1 MMALRCGAEV
11 NSMVTLFNGSVL
23 AEGQTYRR
31 HARGRRKNTVVRGE
45 RFVNQTRGVIM
56 TNDEIISTLN
66 ELIETSKDGEHGF
79 KTCAEN
85 VKDMGLKQVFTAAA
99 QRCAEGADELQDQV
113 RLLGGDP
120 DKYSSVAGTLHRAW
134 VDIKAAITGKDEQAV
149 LEECERGEDVAKKT
163 YEEALAKGLPDNIR
177 SIVQR
182 QYLGVVENHDRVR
195 DLRNRYRKAN

>member
-1 MMALRCGAEV
+1 M
-11 NSMVTLFNGSVL
+11 
-23 AEGQTYRR
+23 Q
-31 HARGRRKNTVVRGE
+31 
-45 RFVNQTRGVIM
+45 
-56 TNDEIISTLN
+56 
-66 ELIETSKDGEHGF
+66 
-79 KTCAEN
+79 
-85 VKDMGLKQVFTAAA
+85 LKQVLAAAA
-99 QRCAEGADELQDQV
+99 QRCAEGANELQEQV

-134 VDIKAAITGKDEQAV
+134 VDIKAVITGKDEQAV

>member
-1 MMALRCGAEV
+1 
-11 NSMVTLFNGSVL
+11 
-23 AEGQTYRR
+23 
-31 HARGRRKNTVVRGE
+31 
-45 RFVNQTRGVIM
+45 M

-66 ELIETSKDGEHGF
+66 DLIETSKDGEHGF
-79 KTCAEN
+79 NTCAED
-85 VKDMGLKQVFTAAA
+85 VKDMQLNQLFTAAA
-99 QRCAEGADELQDQV
+99 QRCAEGAKELQEQV

-120 DKYSSVAGTLHRAW
+120 DEHSSVAGTLHRAW

-163 YEEALAKGLPDNIR
+163 YEKALAKGLPDNIR

-182 QYLGVVENHDRVR
+182 HYQGVVENHDRVR

>member
-1 MMALRCGAEV
+1 M
-11 NSMVTLFNGSVL
+11 
-23 AEGQTYRR
+23 
-31 HARGRRKNTVVRGE
+31 
-45 RFVNQTRGVIM
+45 M

-66 ELIETSKDGEHGF
+66 DLIETSKDGEYGF

-85 VKDMGLKQVFTAAA
+85 VKDMELKQLFTAAA
-99 QRCAEGADELQDQV
+99 QRCAEGAKELQEQV

-120 DKYSSVAGTLHRAW
+120 DEHSSVAGTLHRAW

-163 YEEALAKGLPDNIR
+163 YEKALAKGLPDNIR

-182 QYLGVVENHDRVR
+182 QYQGVVENHDRVR

>member
-1 MMALRCGAEV
+1 
-11 NSMVTLFNGSVL
+11 
-23 AEGQTYRR
+23 
-31 HARGRRKNTVVRGE
+31 
-45 RFVNQTRGVIM
+45 M

-66 ELIETSKDGEHGF
+66 DLIETSKDGEHGF
-79 KTCAEN
+79 NTCAED
-85 VKDMGLKQVFTAAA
+85 VKDMQLKQLFTAAA
-99 QRCAEGADELQDQV
+99 QRCAEGAKELQEQV

-120 DKYSSVAGTLHRAW
+120 DEHSSVAGTLHRAW

-163 YEEALAKGLPDNIR
+163 YEEAIAKGLPDDIR

>member
-1 MMALRCGAEV
+1 
-11 NSMVTLFNGSVL
+11 
-23 AEGQTYRR
+23 
-31 HARGRRKNTVVRGE
+31 
-45 RFVNQTRGVIM
+45 M

-66 ELIETSKDGEHGF
+66 DLIETSKDGEHGF

-85 VKDMGLKQVFTAAA
+85 VKDMQLKQLFTAAA
-99 QRCAEGADELQDQV
+99 QRCAEGAKELQEQV

-120 DKYSSVAGTLHRAW
+120 DEHSSVAGTLHRAW

-163 YEEALAKGLPDNIR
+163 YEKALTKGLPDNIR
-177 SIVQR
+177 TIVQR
-182 QYLGVVENHDRVR
+182 HYQGVVENHDHVR

>member
-1 MMALRCGAEV
+1 
-11 NSMVTLFNGSVL
+11 
-23 AEGQTYRR
+23 
-31 HARGRRKNTVVRGE
+31 
-45 RFVNQTRGVIM
+45 M

-66 ELIETSKDGEHGF
+66 DLIETSKDGEHGF
-79 KTCAEN
+79 NTCAED
-85 VKDMGLKQVFTAAA
+85 VKGMQLKQVLAAAA
-99 QRCAEGADELQDQV
+99 QRCAEGANELQEQV

-134 VDIKAAITGKDEQAV
+134 VDIKAVITGKDEQAV

>member
-1 MMALRCGAEV
+1 M
-11 NSMVTLFNGSVL
+11 
-23 AEGQTYRR
+23 
-31 HARGRRKNTVVRGE
+31 
-45 RFVNQTRGVIM
+45 M

-66 ELIETSKDGEHGF
+66 DLIETSKDGEHGF

-85 VKDMGLKQVFTAAA
+85 VKDMQLKQLFTAAA
-99 QRCAEGADELQDQV
+99 QRCAEGAKELQEQV

-120 DKYSSVAGTLHRAW
+120 DEHSSVAGTLHRAW

-163 YEEALAKGLPDNIR
+163 YEKAVAKGLPDNIR

-182 QYLGVVENHDRVR
+182 HYQGVVENHDRVR